1 MVLTP
6 FPVPVPVP
14 TVPPTIVP
22 TPVDICEEFTF
33 DRRVRMLQDGGQ
45 NCNDNVF
52 ETASQDPDL
61 QIVTTLINV
70 AGLEPIFSC
79 AGEWLCLL
87 FSLAWLTLLHYYSPL
102 FD

>member
-6 FPVPVPVP
+6 VPVPVPVPVP
-14 TVPPTIVP
+14 TVSPTIVQKA
-22 TPVDICEEFTF
+22 VDLCEEFTF

-45 NCNDNVF
+45 NCDDNVF

-61 QIVTTLINV
+61 QIVTTLITV

-87 FSLAWLTLLHYYSPL
+87 LAFAWPTLLQ
-102 FD
+102 